1 MAALSSVASS
11 LHTVALTP
19 AWHTGAHRLGSR
31 LYYEFTATALGS
43 AAGWERV
50 ADSVAVEV
58 RRHGAPPPLPQAKAP
73 ADVEATRTVPQ
84 DAVDGLVASAAP
96 TSPTVTAAGLAPSGR
111 LVPSGRLA
119 LSREAAAGVSVVHNH
134 SNSST
139 NIVNNSNANIN
150 NNGNSSIVVTL
161 F

>member
-1 MAALSSVASS
+1 M
-11 LHTVALTP
+11 
-19 AWHTGAHRLGSR
+19 HTGTRRLGSR

-43 AAGWERV
+43 AADWERI

-58 RRHGAPPPLPQAKAP
+58 RRHGAPPPVPQAKVQ

-84 DAVDGLVASAAP
+84 DAVDGLVASPAP

-134 SNSST
+134 SNST
-139 NIVNNSNANIN
+139 NVVNNSYSNANNN
-150 NNGNSSIVVTL
+150 NNGNRSLSTVTSIVVL
-161 F
+161 

>member
-1 MAALSSVASS
+1 MA
-11 LHTVALTP
+11 
-19 AWHTGAHRLGSR
+19 R
-31 LYYEFTATALGS
+31 
-43 AAGWERV
+43 
-50 ADSVAVEV
+50 EV
-58 RRHGAPPPLPQAKAP
+58 RRHGAPPPVPQAKAQ

-111 LVPSGRLA
+111 FVPSGRLA

-139 NIVNNSNANIN
+139 NIVNNNSNATSN
-150 NNGNSSIVVTL
+150 NNGNKSLSTVTSIVVL
-161 F
+161 

>member
-1 MAALSSVASS
+1 
-11 LHTVALTP
+11 
-19 AWHTGAHRLGSR
+19 
-31 LYYEFTATALGS
+31 
-43 AAGWERV
+43 
-50 ADSVAVEV
+50 VAVEV
-58 RRHGAPPPLPQAKAP
+58 RRHGAPPPFPQAKAQ

-96 TSPTVTAAGLAPSGR
+96 TSPTVTVAGLAPSDR

-139 NIVNNSNANIN
+139 NVVNNSNANN
-150 NNGNSSIVVTL
+150 NSGNRSLSTVTSIVVL
-161 F
+161 